1 VVKRNRIDVDSFFN
15 EVDQTQELY
24 SLRERVQSLEVKLSQ
39 NAEREQQLVGEIE
52 QLKSHPLNSQEQEHL
67 ETQIG
72 ALRDHLKD
80 TQGIIEYPVNQ
91 IHRNP
96 DQPRQT
102 FDEEVEAMRL
112 SLSKEGQLDPIILF
126 EDGML
131 FDGECRWRAAAALEW
146 ETIKTV
152 FTARP
157 QDNKTLRRRAYLT
170 SLHRRGL
177 NALDKA
183 ETLVAIACDEIPNL
197 PPEDVPRL
205 INRVLIRLKRKDQ
218 SLRDRLHLQAQE
230 EQQRVLAE
238 LGLEDVEAQVFL
250 VFLGLQEHPVSL
262 NRNIFPT
269 LNLSNDLKAAIRT
282 QRLGCSQALLLN
294 SLSAQKLG
302 ITEKQALKLR
312 QKAIQ
317 EVTAQNLSTSETR
330 RWVTDRKKQF
340 TKNEESNSNS
350 SIKPRNERVD
360 QVISIIR
367 DLRLGE
373 ALPVEQR
380 DELKT
385 LLGNVLAQLEEMV

>member
-1 VVKRNRIDVDSFFN
+1 MVKRNRIDVDSFFN